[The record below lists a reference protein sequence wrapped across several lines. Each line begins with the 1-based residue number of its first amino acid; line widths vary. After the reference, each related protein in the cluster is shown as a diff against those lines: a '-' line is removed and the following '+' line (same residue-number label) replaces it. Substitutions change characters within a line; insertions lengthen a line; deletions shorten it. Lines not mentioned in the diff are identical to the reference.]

1 MKPSACSFEQMMT
14 IRSDIPM
21 LADRTSW
28 MQVEFGL
35 NELKASW
42 QGFVD
47 ITDDCGMEFKT
58 RKQICT
64 EFSEALTEYIDYLI
78 EPVPQ

>member
-1 MKPSACSFEQMMT
+1 MKPSDCSFEQMMT
-14 IRSDIPM
+14 IRSGIPM

-28 MQVEFGL
+28 IQVEYGL
-35 NELKASW
+35 DDLKSSW
-42 QGFVD
+42 HGFVD
-47 ITDDCGMEFKT
+47 ISEHCGMEFKT

-64 EFSEALTEYIDYLI
+64 EFSEALTEYIEYLI